1 MDSNEKEAYETYL
14 FNKMF
19 IERLTYLLSLEYGD
33 SSKMLFK
40 KIIKAKKLE
49 NIKLRMEY
57 GFR

>member
-14 FNKMF
+14 FNKIF

-40 KIIKAKKLE
+40 KIIKAKKFE
-49 NIKLRMEY
+49 NIELRMKY
-57 GFR
+57 GFK